1 MAQTQVTQDL
11 RYKNAKL
18 LKEAL
23 SIAGSTYMGVS
34 RISEWDTTKPPVVL
48 SSAKERCEFG
58 YELLGLSSVSESN
71 IHFMIQQNSW
81 VSGSVYDIYRHDYD
95 NTNRSYSGATRLEGA
110 RYVVYTSSG
119 DVFICLGNNNNG
131 PSTSSPSSTG
141 TVPFFTAD
149 GYQWVKA
156 YSLTPTQVTT
166 YRSGNYIPVI
176 PGSSTS
182 TTVSGA
188 VYSVVLNAG
197 GENYTTSPVGGINQI
212 PYYYVPVLG
221 DGTGAVARI
230 QVTGTAV
237 TSIDIVRNG
246 QDYTYATVSFDSNN
260 AYGSI
265 DDLDADQNRL
275 NPEGNGLFSA
285 TVIIQP
291 EGGFGANTYTDVS
304 VGAIGVFGD
313 LNYDTLN
320 KVDSTTFHQVGL
332 LHEPS
337 FVGGATPATA
347 NTVRAIAV
355 QPVFGTEPLQVGELF
370 EQNINDEVSSP
381 VARGMIVGIDKDV
394 VIDDDTTVDVI
405 RYVQN
410 PEHHMD
416 SDGNLYSFTGDNN
429 ISGITSGGSA
439 TIKTSVSGVFSLMTF
454 IAGYAAPDYTA
465 GSGDL
470 IYLSNL
476 QTVNRTPNQ
485 NEKVSFVIGF

>member
-23 SIAGSTYMGVS
+23 SVAGSTYMGVG
-34 RISEWDTTKPPVVL
+34 RISDWDTTRPPKVL
-48 SSAKERCEFG
+48 GSAKERYEFD
-58 YELLGLSSVSESN
+58 YELLGLSSVSASN
-71 IHFMIQQNSW
+71 IQFMIQQNTW
-81 VSGSVYDIYRHDYD
+81 VSGSIYDMYRHDYD
-95 NTNRSYSGATRLEGA
+95 ETNRSYSGASRLEGA

-119 DVFICLGNNNNG
+119 DVFICLSNNNNS
-131 PSTSSPSSTG
+131 PSTSLPSSTG
-141 TVPFFTAD
+141 TTPFFSAD
-149 GYQWVKA
+149 GYQWIKA
-156 YSLTPTQVTT
+156 YSLTPTEVSLYQ
-166 YRSGNYIPVI
+166 SGNFIPVI
-176 PGSSTS
+176 TNTGTS

-197 GENYTTSPVGGINQI
+197 GEDYTTSPVGGINQI

-230 QVTGTAV
+230 QVTGTTV

-246 QDYTYATVSFDSNN
+246 QDYTYATVSFDANN
-260 AYGSI
+260 AYGSV
-265 DDLDADQNRL
+265 DDLDADQNKL
-275 NPEGNGLFSA
+275 NPEGNGLFDA

-291 EGGFGANTYTDVS
+291 EGGFGANTNTDVS

-313 LNYDTLN
+313 LNYDALN

-337 FVGGATPATA
+337 FVGGGSPSTA
-347 NTVRAIAV
+347 NTVKAIAV
-355 QPVFGTEPLQVGELF
+355 QPVFATEDLQVGEII
-370 EQNINDEVSSP
+370 EQNTVAGVNSP

-405 RYVQN
+405 RYVQS
-410 PEHHMD
+410 PEYHLD
-416 SDGNLYSFTGDNN
+416 SDGKLYSFTGTNA
-429 ISGITSGGSA
+429 ITGVTSGGGA
-439 TIKTSVSGVFSLMTF
+439 TAITTVSGAYSLMTF
-454 IAGYAAPDYTA
+454 ISGYADSDYNV

-485 NEKVSFVIGF
+485 SEKVSFVIGF